1 MSKKLQVR
9 LMAVAPTLMSAVH
22 MAALGFVKEESEELI
37 RDVREHLESGKLVYR
52 IFADKVEIGFAIFVI
67 YQDIL
72 YLSGIILT
80 PKFQG
85 RGIVRT
91 VIQQVQRLHRGL
103 SYLALRTQSLR
114 MYLAASRMC
123 DEFYP
128 GLEGEI
134 IPEQF
139 AKRGEYIAS
148 LIHSEFP
155 VHLNCYGG
163 QLYGI
168 KPIYK
173 DPVLQDLWDKL
184 CNFENGDAIIFIGRL
199 R

>member
-1 MSKKLQVR
+1 MLEKLQVR
-9 LMAVAPTLMSAVH
+9 LTAATPNLMSAVH
-22 MAALGFVKEESEELI
+22 MAALGFAKEESEELI
-37 RDVREHLESGKLVYR
+37 RDVQEHLESGKLVYR
-52 IFADKVEIGFAIFVI
+52 IFVDEVEIGFAIFAI

-80 PKFQG
+80 PEFQG
-85 RGIVRT
+85 RGIVRI
-91 VIQQVQRLHRGL
+91 VIEQVQRLYNGL

-128 GLEGEI
+128 DLEGEF

-148 LIHSEFP
+148 LINSEFP

-173 DPVLQDLWDKL
+173 DPMLQDLWDEL